1 MPTLIKDMSVSEIST
16 VDEGACRDGATP
28 LATAVLV
35 KRDFSQEQRDAMAS
49 KGTAMPDGSY
59 PIANVSDL
67 KNAIQAYGRAKDKA
81 ATKAHIIRRARVLGA
96 ADQLPKEWMTKNDD
110 AKSILRRIGEM
121 LGMTAYGEERG
132 EEDEGEEGEA
142 IDPAD
147 ADMQGLSFDTA
158 YAAIEAREYAADIM
172 EEVSEACEALYR
184 SVHSILDDETITDP
198 EASVKATVDQF
209 KAHMAGLVPE
219 AMEKA
224 ISETV
229 AKALNA
235 GSASNTPTDVK
246 GNPMSEDVKKALEA
260 ATAEI
265 ASLKD
270 QIAKSFSADEAEFMA
285 KMDGDAKD
293 KFKGM
298 SPEERKAAME
308 KECGKMTKRDDLPED
323 IRKALNEAEDLKKR
337 LGALEAEREFET
349 FKKRASD
356 CGLAS
361 DAAKHLQ
368 VIAKVSP
375 EALDFVEKLAKAV
388 HEVEK
393 RSPLFKEVG
402 SDNGADASTANAQ
415 LVAKAHEIV
424 NTEKVS
430 FAKAFTEAC
439 TRHPDLYKAY
449 NAEARS

>member
-1 MPTLIKDMSVSEIST
+1 MPNALEDVRIDEISL
-16 VDEGACRDGATP
+16 VDKGANPGAK
-28 LATAVLV
+28 AVLV
-35 KRDFSQEQRDAMAS
+35 KSKDGEKRKPGRPRKDAV
-49 KGTAMPDGSY
+49 KKDGE
-59 PIANVSDL
+59 VE
-67 KNAIQAYGRAKDKA
+67 
-81 ATKAHIIRRARVLGA
+81 ATG
-96 ADQLPKEWMTKNDD
+96 
-110 AKSILRRIGEM
+110 
-121 LGMTAYGEERG
+121 YGETD
-132 EEDEGEEGEA
+132 EDGNPV
-142 IDPAD
+142 DPAD
-147 ADMQGLSFDTA
+147 ADMRGLSFD
-158 YAAIEAREYAADIM
+158 AALAAVNAEEYA
-172 EEVSEACEALYR
+172 EEMLEGVHGAIQALHR
-184 SVHSILDDETITDP
+184 SVHSILDDEEISDP
-198 EASVKATVDQF
+198 EAALKATFDQF
-209 KAHMAGLVPE
+209 REHMAGMVPE

-224 ISETV
+224 ISATI

-235 GSASNTPTDVK
+235 GSASETPTDTK
-246 GNPMSEDVKKALEA
+246 GNPMSEDVTKALEA
-260 ATAEI
+260 ANAKI
-265 ASLKD
+265 ADLEATIS
-270 QIAKSFSADEAEFMA
+270 KSFSADEAEFMA
-285 KMDGDAKD
+285 KMDGEAKD

-368 VIAKVSP
+368 VIAKASP

-424 NTEKVS
+424 ASEKVS